1 MCRRIGFA
9 VLSVLFL
16 FWSETLPAQESEAMR
31 LGVSIPQYHRTLTDI
46 TYITVGGHDLKLDV
60 YPSEVSPAPP
70 TLIYIHGGGWM
81 AGSKELSLLNVMPWM
96 AMGWTVVNVEY
107 RTGKVA
113 LAPAAVEDVRCAVR
127 FVLARAKEYNID
139 PKRVVLAGHSAGAH
153 LALMT
158 GLLPVS
164 AGLDR
169 QCAGSDELR
178 VSAIVS
184 WYGITDVADLIDGP
198 NAKEYAVRWIGSR
211 TDRVEAARRVSPLTY
226 VRAGVPA
233 VITIHGDAD
242 DTVPY
247 AHATQLKAALDRAG
261 VANELVTIPGGRHGF
276 RREDQN
282 VAYAAIE
289 RFLARVGLID

>member
-1 MCRRIGFA
+1 MRKPIGVA
-9 VLSVLFL
+9 AMSVLL
-16 FWSETLPAQESEAMR
+16 LIWIDPLAAQESEAMR

-46 TYITVGGHDLKLDV
+46 TYISTGGHDLKLDV
-60 YPSEVSPAPP
+60 YPSEMSPAPP

-107 RTGKVA
+107 RTGRVA

-158 GLLPVS
+158 GFLPVS

-169 QCAGSDELR
+169 QCAGSDEIQ
-178 VSAIVS
+178 VAAIVS
-184 WYGITDVADLIDGP
+184 WYGIADVADLIDGP

-211 TDRVEAARRVSPLTY
+211 TDREEAARRVSPLRY
-226 VRAGVPA
+226 VRAGVPP
-233 VITIHGDAD
+233 VIIIHGDAD

-247 AHATQLKAALDRAG
+247 AHATRLKAALDRAG
-261 VANELVTIPGGRHGF
+261 AANELVTIEGGRHGF

-282 VAYAAIE
+282 IAYAAIE
-289 RFLARVGLID
+289 RFLARQGLME